1 LILIQATILASGSLP
16 CLLKVIAALGR
27 VGGGVML
34 SVSLL
39 GVFRVADVDDQLW
52 SDLGQGGRGLASFL
66 LAYPDRP
73 HRRERLADL
82 FWPELDAERGRR
94 ALNSAVWRLRK
105 LLGPATENK
114 DGRNLRTVGSET
126 ILERTPWLDIDAWAL
141 QQATVLALDA
151 PDTIPA
157 LEKLKE
163 VVAALY
169 RYEGPFLDGDD
180 GDWILEERERLHSQF
195 VRATLVVVRQF
206 GSYGLYDHAIRLA
219 RHALRFDPF
228 REELVRL
235 LITLLALD
243 ERRFEA
249 IRYYESW
256 SDMLRRELGLSPLAA
271 TRAVLQEIR
280 NPQEAEGPGHLRAL
294 FVRGNSPPSLAS

>member
-1 LILIQATILASGSLP
+1 
-16 CLLKVIAALGR
+16 
-27 VGGGVML
+27 ML

-39 GVFRVADVDDQLW
+39 GVFRVRSVDEQIW
-52 SDLGQGGRGLASFL
+52 SDLGPGGRGLASFL

-105 LLGPATENK
+105 LLAPGSENK
-114 DGRNLRTVGSET
+114 DGRNLRTLGSET
-126 ILERTPWLDIDAWAL
+126 ILERTPWLDIDSWAL
-141 QQATVLALDA
+141 QQATAVALDEPEA
-151 PDTIPA
+151 KLVPD
-157 LEKLKE
+157 KLKE
-163 VVAALY
+163 IAAVLY

-195 VRATLVVVRQF
+195 VRATLVVVRHL
-206 GSYGLYDHAIRLA
+206 GSYELYDHAIRLA

-256 SDMLRRELGLSPLAA
+256 SDMLRRELGLAPLAT
-271 TRAVLQEIR
+271 TRTVLHEIR
-280 NPQEAEGPGHLRAL
+280 NLHEAEGPGHLRAL
-294 FVRGNSPPSLAS
+294 VLGGNSQRPLTS

>member
-1 LILIQATILASGSLP
+1 
-16 CLLKVIAALGR
+16 
-27 VGGGVML
+27 ML

-39 GVFRVADVDDQLW
+39 GVFRVASIDEQIW

-105 LLGPATENK
+105 LLAPASENK
-114 DGRNLRTVGSET
+114 DGRNLRTIGSET
-126 ILERTPWLDIDAWAL
+126 ILERTPWLDIDTWAL
-141 QQATVLALDA
+141 QQATAIALDA
-151 PDTIPA
+151 PDTLPA
-157 LEKLKE
+157 LDTLKE
-163 VVAALY
+163 IAAALY

-195 VRATLVVVRQF
+195 VRATLVVVRHI
-206 GSYGLYDHAIRLA
+206 GSYGLYDDAIRLA

-256 SDMLRRELGLSPLAA
+256 SVMLRLELGLSPLAA
-271 TRAVLQEIR
+271 TRTVLHEIR
-280 NPQEAEGPGHLRAL
+280 NLHEAEGPGHLRAL
-294 FVRGNSPPSLAS
+294 ILRGNGPRPLAS